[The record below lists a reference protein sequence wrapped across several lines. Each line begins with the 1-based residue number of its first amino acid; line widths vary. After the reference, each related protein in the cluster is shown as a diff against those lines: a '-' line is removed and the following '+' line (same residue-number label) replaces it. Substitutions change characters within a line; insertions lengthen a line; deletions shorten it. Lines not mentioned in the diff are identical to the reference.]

1 MSDLDV
7 PPSVLRAFVQVAR
20 LRSFSR
26 AARVLKSRQSTVS
39 TQIKR
44 LEDQVGQSLFARS
57 TRKVELTPL
66 ADRLLPIAEEI
77 LELQAIAAARLLDAP
92 LTGAVRL
99 AASEPLFA
107 VYEIDRMLSR
117 FAHTHPGI
125 ELDLQVADEAA
136 LPALVIDSNT
146 EADLA
151 LCTVA
156 ISGFEARSLRRERLM
171 WVGARGVETDA
182 ALRGS
187 IVAVPPFAPASAS
200 ALEGKRV
207 LRSSSLDAAIRL
219 VRAGLGAMLLPESE
233 LARFDMVVL
242 DRTNLPIQRGLD
254 LYLNVRLQ
262 PDPAIAALR
271 NQLMHWMSSR
281 RRSALAQAER

>member
-1 MSDLDV
+1 M
-7 PPSVLRAFVQVAR
+7 
-20 LRSFSR
+20 
-26 AARVLKSRQSTVS
+26 
-39 TQIKR
+39 
-44 LEDQVGQSLFARS
+44 
-57 TRKVELTPL
+57 
-66 ADRLLPIAEEI
+66 
-77 LELQAIAAARLLDAP
+77 DAP
-92 LTGAVRL
+92 LTVVRL

-136 LPALVIDSNT
+136 LPALAIDSNT

-242 DRTNLPIQRGLD
+242 DRTNLPDPTRPGSLISMFACNRTRQSPRFETSSCTGCRADAVARSLRPSVD
-254 LYLNVRLQ
+254 APGPAAGYPQ
-262 PDPAIAALR
+262 PA
-271 NQLMHWMSSR
+271 S
-281 RRSALAQAER
+281 